1 MHSMV
6 EEAWMEP
13 IIEVKELCKKYK
25 SMDGYAVRN
34 MSFSVQP
41 GEIVGVLGPNGA
53 GKSTLIKMLLG
64 VIRPTSGALSVMG
77 KAPIS
82 FRNADKA
89 KLGVYLGGKSNL
101 IYHLPVLDSVRLF
114 QSIYKVPKE
123 TFARNLARYAALLQ
137 CDGYLHQRVATL
149 SLGQR
154 LRAELLCIL
163 IYEPSLL
170 ILDEP
175 TLGLDIEGKRQIRDM
190 FHQLVTDK
198 RLSVVITTHDVHDI
212 QRLCSRILMVC
223 QGEKVMDVTSERF
236 DEILRRHTVLLTDAA
251 LNPLPEGVQYVEQEN
266 GCCRYLVPAALV
278 EQVKAAVQRLPYRQ
292 LRQEAPLVGGILY
305 AYYR

>member
-1 MHSMV
+1 
-6 EEAWMEP
+6 MEP
-13 IIEVKELCKKYK
+13 IIEVKGLCKKYK
-25 SMDGYAVRN
+25 SMDGYAVRD
-34 MSFSVQP
+34 MCFSVQP

-64 VIRPTSGALSVMG
+64 VIRPTAGEISVMG

-89 KLGVYLGGKSNL
+89 KIGVYLGGKTNL

-190 FHQLVTDK
+190 FHHLVTDK
-198 RLSVVITTHDVHDI
+198 RLSVVITTHDVHDM
-212 QRLCSRILMVC
+212 QRLCSRILMIC
-223 QGEKVMDVTSERF
+223 QGEKVMDITSDQF

-251 LNPLPEGVQYVEQEN
+251 LTPIPEGVRYVEQEN
-266 GCCRYLVPAALV
+266 GCYRYLVPV
-278 EQVKAAVQRLPYRQ
+278 ELAGQVKAAMQRLPYRQ
-292 LRQEAPLVGGILY
+292 LRQESPRLEDILY
-305 AYYR
+305 EYYR